1 MLYNIYIYVYSVA
14 SLAGSDSAQF
24 HVNLA
29 KFVEKVK
36 HLGKSL
42 VLILQT
48 SWQIWRKDI
57 GYLGLSWVTRI
68 AKEHGCHNQ
77 SLQKLDPQPSSR
89 FTTLVVIRIH
99 LLTRIGIRIWL
110 NFLTKSSEFGSSK
123 DLVEV
128 WFQKIK

>member
-24 HVNLA
+24 HVNSA

-77 SLQKLDPQPSSR
+77 SCVAGLR
-89 FTTLVVIRIH
+89 FTGSDPKGKKTLIC
-99 LLTRIGIRIWL
+99 IW
-110 NFLTKSSEFGSSK
+110 K
-123 DLVEV
+123 
-128 WFQKIK
+128 